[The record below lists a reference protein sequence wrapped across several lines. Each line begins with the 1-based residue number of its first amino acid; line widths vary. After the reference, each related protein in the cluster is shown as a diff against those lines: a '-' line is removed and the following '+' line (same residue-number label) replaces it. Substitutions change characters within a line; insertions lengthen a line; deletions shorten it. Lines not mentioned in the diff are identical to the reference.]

1 MPNYFGIM
9 KYSVDNDINILTI
22 LLNIKHVFFTY
33 VTFYQSRSQPMWNH
47 FSQSNLCFLNTFHH
61 TTLNCHCFC
70 TDLYHHFFS
79 PISFFWPLTQ
89 VMLKCSCYKPSHVFY
104 FSLLLSHINCAM
116 SPYTHNSIQK
126 SVLSQSRKT
135 HNWLPASPST

>member
-22 LLNIKHVFFTY
+22 LLNIKHVFSTY

-70 TDLYHHFFS
+70 TDLYHHFFFS
-79 PISFFWPLTQ
+79 HFLFLTSYPGHAQMFLLQAFPCFLLFLAPLTYQ
-89 VMLKCSCYKPSHVFY
+89 LCHVPLH
-104 FSLLLSHINCAM
+104 SQLNTEVC
-116 SPYTHNSIQK
+116 TE
-126 SVLSQSRKT
+126 SV
-135 HNWLPASPST
+135 